1 MDINVPYTPGDTFS
15 QWDGYP
21 KKPFE
26 FWVESSGGC
35 MNWKRFTAFTFT
47 LLAVLLLSYQPAQ
60 AQSNVQAGSIQGVVT
75 DPQGGVVPNAKVTI
89 TNKDTGAAIE
99 TTTSSAG
106 TYTSGSLTPASYTVR
121 VEAPS
126 FKTTEVTMPVL
137 VNVVTSVN
145 VKLELGASSTVV
157 EVNGQSVT
165 VNTDQAQVSGSL
177 TTQQIE
183 NLPVNGRNFLDLA
196 NLPTEALLMT
206 HLHAMFRSLA
216 NVGSGSRTDSGLD
229 LEKLLGTANRV
240 FCESTFAGQYATLV
254 CGRAGKSGDIE
265 IASAGHLPAV
275 MVTRDGVKQIHAT
288 GLPLGMFST
297 SPYSVQRARM
307 EPGDSLLLYTDGIS
321 EARNPTGTEYGMKR
335 LASVAGERHGW
346 VPQELL
352 AACMRDIA
360 GYSSGIKQVDDQTL
374 MVIHRSDTA
383 GISLND

>member
-1 MDINVPYTPGDTFS
+1 
-15 QWDGYP
+15 
-21 KKPFE
+21 
-26 FWVESSGGC
+26 
-35 MNWKRFTAFTFT
+35 
-47 LLAVLLLSYQPAQ
+47 
-60 AQSNVQAGSIQGVVT
+60 
-75 DPQGGVVPNAKVTI
+75 
-89 TNKDTGAAIE
+89 
-99 TTTSSAG
+99 
-106 TYTSGSLTPASYTVR
+106 
-121 VEAPS
+121 
-126 FKTTEVTMPVL
+126 
-137 VNVVTSVN
+137 
-145 VKLELGASSTVV
+145 
-157 EVNGQSVT
+157 
-165 VNTDQAQVSGSL
+165 
-177 TTQQIE
+177 
-183 NLPVNGRNFLDLA
+183 
-196 NLPTEALLMT
+196 
-206 HLHAMFRSLA
+206 
-216 NVGSGSRTDSGLD
+216 LD

-346 VPQELL
+346 VPQDLL

-360 GYSSGIKQVDDQTL
+360 GYSSGTKQVDDQTL

>member
-1 MDINVPYTPGDTFS
+1 MGVSMQETDGATARMARRLDTV
-15 QWDGYP
+15 D
-21 KKPFE
+21 
-26 FWVESSGGC
+26 
-35 MNWKRFTAFTFT
+35 
-47 LLAVLLLSYQPAQ
+47 
-60 AQSNVQAGSIQGVVT
+60 
-75 DPQGGVVPNAKVTI
+75 
-89 TNKDTGAAIE
+89 IE
-99 TTTSSAG
+99 TRAEMQTMPEVSEPYIHKQLEKRREELQSTLSIAPSGEQTAPLMELLQEVDLAIQHIHDG
-106 TYTSGSLTPASYTVR
+106 TYGTCVVCQGTVEQERLIANPLAR
-121 VEAPS
+121 VCLDCLS
-126 FKTTEVTMPVL
+126 TEERRAL
-137 VNVVTSVN
+137 EGD
-145 VKLELGASSTVV
+145 LELASTVQRGLLPQKATRFGDWHIHY
-157 EVNGQSVT
+157 EYKPAG
-165 VNTDQAQVSGSL
+165 AVSGDYCDL
-177 TTQQIE
+177 I
-183 NLPVNGRNFLDLA
+183 LPLESDGKLVFLLGDVAGKGLA
-196 NLPTEALLMT
+196 AALLMT

-216 NVGSGSRTDSGLD
+216 NVSSQSKTNGGLD

-254 CGRAGKSGDIE
+254 VGRAGKSGEIE

-321 EARNPTGTEYGMKR
+321 EVRNPTGTEYGMKR

-360 GYSSGIKQVDDQTL
+360 GYSSGAKQVDDQTL